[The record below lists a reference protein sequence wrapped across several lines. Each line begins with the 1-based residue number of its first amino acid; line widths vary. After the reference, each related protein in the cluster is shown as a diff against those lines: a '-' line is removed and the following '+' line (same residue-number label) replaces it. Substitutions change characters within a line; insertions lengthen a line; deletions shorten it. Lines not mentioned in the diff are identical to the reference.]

1 MNEIEHF
8 FKAYYSR
15 MKDFYIEFEAEE
27 YGLTEENYW
36 DKVLKPSKI
45 SEEDFMQI
53 ERKLNLTLPATF
65 KDFYKSYY
73 SLENDIDTGGLS
85 IVGNTEKSELSSL
98 IDYFFNN
105 GLSSEINAL
114 GLIPFGLYNDE
125 WYVCLNMNSNQ
136 EDPCIV
142 LFEMSNWD
150 AGKEAISHR
159 PWFSNFNSFLRCI
172 TDYQIN
178 GNWDNFKKLDPEN
191 NYLTAYDY
199 WKN

>member
-1 MNEIEHF
+1 MNEIEDF
-8 FKAYYSR
+8 FKAYYSQ
-15 MKDFYIEFEAEE
+15 MKDFYLEFEADE
-27 YGLTEENYW
+27 YELTKENYW

-45 SEEDFMQI
+45 GEEDFIPI
-53 ERKLNLTLPATF
+53 ELKLNLTLPASF
-65 KDFYKSYY
+65 KDFYKSHY
-73 SLENDIDTGGLS
+73 SLEKDFDTGGLF
-85 IVGNTEKSELSSL
+85 IAGNTENSNLSSL
-98 IDYFFNN
+98 ADYIFDH
-105 GLSSEINAL
+105 GISSEITDL

-125 WYVCLNMNSNQ
+125 WYVCLDMNSNQ
-136 EDPCIV
+136 DDPSIV
-142 LFEMSNWD
+142 LFEMSNWG

-178 GNWDNFKKLDPEN
+178 GNWDNFNDLDPEN